1 MILPERLFLEITKE
15 CNLKCRLCK
24 LWQQEDSFGRL
35 SLEDKIKFLLRLFD
49 WLENYKKS
57 FRNHFS
63 IILTGGEPFLYTNE
77 VLEIAKVCK
86 ENNIKCY
93 VHTNGSL
100 LEPRLNDILNSGL
113 SALTISIDSHIPEIH
128 GKLRNSS
135 GLFSHL
141 IDIIKKMV
149 QYKKKNNCITKICV
163 QSILGSWNL
172 NSILDHISFFY
183 DLGIDGMM
191 FQPIQYPFGLSIP
204 ENWHKNFLYFPK
216 SSSEVANSLELLLD
230 FKKTNDF
237 IMHSREEIG
246 LWKHY
251 FENPEYFPVNVNPCK
266 SYEQNLIVDTC
277 GNVKFCFNKLI
288 EPINKIGNILTHS
301 IDELWKGKTALQ
313 IKESMKTCNQACGVM
328 ACHIDTKLR
337 VG

>member
-1 MILPERLFLEITKE
+1 MLPERLFLEITKE

-24 LWQQEDSFGRL
+24 LWQQKDSPGRL
-35 SLEDKIKFLLRLFD
+35 SLEDKIKFLLRLFN
-49 WLENYKKS
+49 WLEKYKKK
-57 FRNHFS
+57 FRNNFC
-63 IILTGGEPFLYTNE
+63 IILTGGEPFLYTSE
-77 VLEIAKVCK
+77 VLEIAEICR
-86 ENNIKCY
+86 ENGIKCY

-100 LEPRLNDILNSGL
+100 LEPRLEDILNSGL

-128 GKLRNSS
+128 DKLRNSPR
-135 GLFSHL
+135 LFFHL
-141 IDIIKKMV
+141 TNIIKKMV
-149 QYKKKNNCITKICV
+149 QYKKQNNFITKICV

-172 NSILDHISFFY
+172 NSILDHLNFFY
-183 DLGIDGMM
+183 DMGIDGIM

-204 ENWHKNFLYFPK
+204 ENWYVKFQYFPQ
-216 SSSEVANSLELLLD
+216 SSLEIANSLELLLD
-230 FKKTNDF
+230 FKNENDF

-251 FENPEYFPVNVNPCK
+251 YENPEYLPKQINPCK

-288 EPINKIGNILTHS
+288 EPINRIGNILTHT

-313 IKESMKTCNQACGVM
+313 IKESMKTCNWACGIM